1 MTPFLKMHGLGND
14 FVVFDARKQALALD
28 EAAARAVADRRRGI
42 GCDQVIVIR
51 PGTGGADATM
61 EIRNP
66 DGSEAE
72 QCGNATRCVA
82 RLLMAETGKA
92 ELRID
97 TRGGP
102 LVCTDAGSGMVTVD
116 FGAAKHDWADV
127 PLAKPMNTEALTLV
141 LHDAEHRGTEVSGMA
156 LSMGNPHFVSFVPNA
171 EVAPVI
177 ELGSAIERH
186 PFFPKR
192 TNVEF
197 VSVLAPGRLR
207 MRVWERGA
215 GVTLACGSGA
225 CAAAAAAYR
234 RGLVGREM
242 DIQLD
247 GGVLHFQIREG
258 DEHILMTGPSAF
270 VFQGEI
276 DLKALAA

>member
-14 FVVFDARKQALALD
+14 FVVFDARKQGLALD

-51 PGTGGADATM
+51 PGTGGADAAM

-82 RLLMAETGKA
+82 RLLMEETGRT

-102 LVCTDAGSGMVTVD
+102 LFCTDAGGGNVTVD
-116 FGAAKHDWADV
+116 FGAAKFDWADI
-127 PLAKPMNTEALTLV
+127 PLARPMDTAALVLV
-141 LHDAEHRGTEVSGMA
+141 LHDAGHHGTEVPGTA
-156 LSMGNPHFVSFVPNA
+156 LSMGNPHFVSFVENA
-171 EVAPVI
+171 EVVPVV

-186 PFFPKR
+186 PLFPKK

-197 VSVLAPGRLR
+197 VSVMAPNRLR

-234 RGLVGREM
+234 RGLAGREM

-247 GGVLHFQIREG
+247 GGVLHFRIREG
-258 DEHILMTGPSAF
+258 DEHILMTGPSTR
-270 VFQGEI
+270 VFKGEI

>member
-1 MTPFLKMHGLGND
+1 M
-14 FVVFDARKQALALD
+14 
-28 EAAARAVADRRRGI
+28 
-42 GCDQVIVIR
+42 
-51 PGTGGADATM
+51 
-61 EIRNP
+61 
-66 DGSEAE
+66 
-72 QCGNATRCVA
+72 NAQ
-82 RLLMAETGKA
+82 
-92 ELRID
+92 
-97 TRGGP
+97 
-102 LVCTDAGSGMVTVD
+102 
-116 FGAAKHDWADV
+116 
-127 PLAKPMNTEALTLV
+127 ALTLV
-141 LHDAEHRGTEVSGMA
+141 LHDAGHRGTEISGMA

-171 EVAPVI
+171 EVAPVV

-197 VSVLAPGRLR
+197 VSVLAPDRLR

-247 GGVLHFQIREG
+247 GGVLHFRIREG
-258 DEHILMTGPSAF
+258 DEHILMTGPSTR
-270 VFQGEI
+270 VFAGEI